1 MPIDLPKDKWAG
13 KIREA
18 RLGATPAEGGTRSK
32 SITVGGDS
40 TMPYLQY
47 EAPTAHSPVIA
58 VEIKSRTP
66 EDWSPLLSEAWGS
79 VMQDP
84 AAWAKAA
91 EASGADAI
99 VPAGPAL
106 DNARAMQEA
115 FDGQTGMNGKVTVV
129 CWVSIARC
137 PDNDCGE

>member
-66 EDWSPLLSEAWGS
+66 EDWSPLLSEAWTEYVPVLGRVQLAIS
-79 VMQDP
+79 
-84 AAWAKAA
+84 AKKRPVFSHSFVVP
-91 EASGADAI
+91 SGA
-99 VPAGPAL
+99 
-106 DNARAMQEA
+106 
-115 FDGQTGMNGKVTVV
+115 
-129 CWVSIARC
+129 
-137 PDNDCGE
+137 